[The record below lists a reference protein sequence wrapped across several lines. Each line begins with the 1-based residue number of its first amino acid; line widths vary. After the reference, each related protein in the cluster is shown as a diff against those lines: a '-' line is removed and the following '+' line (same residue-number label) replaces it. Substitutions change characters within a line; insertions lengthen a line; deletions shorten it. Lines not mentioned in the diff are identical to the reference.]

1 MENVREALNRL
12 NEPSNYDDRQLEIE
26 KLRNLY
32 ATKGCGIKL
41 LDDSDDFL
49 LKFLR
54 ARLFKEDKALELLN
68 NYHTC
73 FKNWPEVFE
82 KVKNPQSIKHVFEAG
97 CFIALNGKAVDGS
110 AVCIGRPGKLINI
123 NMIDY
128 IAATVIT
135 LEVLL
140 KEESNQIYGITI
152 VLDRNYLTFQFIHQV
167 NPSVVRQVI
176 DLLQNVLPLRIRS
189 MNFIN
194 ESKFFQAMFLT
205 VSLFIN
211 KSLKDLIIHHG
222 KNFNSLYKVVEASVL
237 PPDYEGTG
245 PGIDNVAESW
255 KKKIF
260 GDDELLQTN
269 KLK

>member
-1 MENVREALNRL
+1 MEKVREELNRL

-41 LDDSDDFL
+41 LDDSDEFL

-68 NYHTC
+68 NYHTY
-73 FKNWPEVFE
+73 FKNWPEVLE

-110 AVCIGRPGKLINI
+110 AVCIDRPGKLIN
-123 NMIDY
+123 NNVIDH
-128 IAATVIT
+128 IAAMVIS

-140 KEESNQIYGITI
+140 KEESNQIYGITM
-152 VLDRNYLTFQFIHQV
+152 VLDRNYLTYQLIHQV
-167 NPSVVRQVI
+167 NPSVARQGI
-176 DLLQNVLPLRIRS
+176 DVLQNVLPLRIRS

-194 ESKFFQAMFLT
+194 ESKFFQAIFLT
-205 VSLFIN
+205 LNLFIN

-222 KNFNSLYKVVEASVL
+222 KNFDSLYKVVEASVL
-237 PPDYEGTG
+237 PPEYKGTG

-260 GDDELLQTN
+260 GEYELLQAN